1 MKFEIQTFNTFFF
14 FPNLN
19 NFFNYNHETL
29 KSFFEAEITVSNKT
43 EQYLFH
49 QLEPLQLGDLTW

>member
-29 KSFFEAEITVSNKT
+29 KKVFGSIITVSNKT

-49 QLEPLQLGDLTW
+49 QLEPL